1 MIYVDDSKFSK
12 ESKPHIKNK
21 HKKSE
26 INTNVK
32 QILLDLNFNK
42 FISVFEINTEGAPID
57 IEKSILNA
65 LEKGKVYCLR

>member
-1 MIYVDDSKFSK
+1 MSG
-12 ESKPHIKNK
+12 IKNK

-32 QILLDLNFNK
+32 KILLDLNFNK